1 MEWFIAIA
9 LSAMIISGSV
19 FSLLASVG
27 INRLPDMYCR
37 MHAASKAGTIGSA
50 LLLIAAGLH
59 SYDAAILARSIAG
72 FFFVTLT
79 APVAAH
85 LLARSSYKIGYE
97 LNETSVID
105 EMK

>member
-1 MEWFIAIA
+1 MDWFIAIL
-9 LSAMIISGSV
+9 LSILIISGSV

-50 LLLIAAGLH
+50 LLLLAAGLH
-59 SYDAAILARSIAG
+59 SYDGAILARAIA
-72 FFFVTLT
+72 VTLT

-97 LNETSVID
+97 LNETSVVD